1 MGASEALGACLR
13 DRCLGERFQIHCRG
27 LDGRWITLNHVAST
41 TSVRTLKF
49 MLHCKTRLPPEDFVL
64 VYRSKLL
71 QPDKTLAASGITQD
85 AGLQVLGRLRGGAS
99 SKGDGSLAEAA
110 ERPSRCYAV
119 CTPSEREGFAVRTL
133 YTVRSTGTSVRRA
146 EVEIATDPWLA
157 ELLRSRGEEAYG
169 VEFDMMHHYPPTTGS
184 AAGSARTVRP
194 LSPPPARNRRRVST
208 APRLP
213 DQPSH
218 GSRSVPFQAIGF
230 LSCRA
235 SRPPR
240 RRTPRNRRPISGPSS

>member
-1 MGASEALGACLR
+1 M
-13 DRCLGERFQIHCRG
+13 
-27 LDGRWITLNHVAST
+27 
-41 TSVRTLKF
+41 
-49 MLHCKTRLPPEDFVL
+49 P
-64 VYRSKLL
+64 
-71 QPDKTLAASGITQD
+71 
-85 AGLQVLGRLRGGAS
+85 
-99 SKGDGSLAEAA
+99 AEAA

-133 YTVRSTGTSVRRA
+133 YTVRSTRTTVSRA

-194 LSPPPARNRRRVST
+194 RSPPPARNRRRVST
-208 APRLP
+208 ALHLP
-213 DQPSH
+213 DQSSH
-218 GSRSVPFQAIGF
+218 GSTSVAFQAIGL

-235 SRPPR
+235 SRPTR
-240 RRTPRNRRPISGPSS
+240 WRTPRNRRSVFGPSSLPRRRPTKQRSLKARSCRRLPQA

>member
-27 LDGRWITLNHVAST
+27 LDGRWITLNYVAST

-99 SKGDGSLAEAA
+99 SKGDGVLAEAA

-119 CTPSEREGFAVRTL
+119 CTPSENEGFAVLTV
-133 YTVRSTGTSVRRA
+133 YTVRSTGTTVRRA
-146 EVEIATDPWLA
+146 ELEIATDPRLG
-157 ELLRSRGEEAYG
+157 LLRSSGEEAYG
-169 VEFDMMHHYPPTTGS
+169 VEVDMMPLYPPTGQTGT
-184 AAGSARTVRP
+184 ANVTKAKQGAGRPRKGRVYQKRP
-194 LSPPPARNRRRVST
+194 LCSKCGR
-208 APRLP
+208 
-213 DQPSH
+213 
-218 GSRSVPFQAIGF
+218 SRAVFGGVPG
-230 LSCRA
+230 LCLKC
-235 SRPPR
+235 
-240 RRTPRNRRPISGPSS
+240 GGG

>member
-1 MGASEALGACLR
+1 M
-13 DRCLGERFQIHCRG
+13 
-27 LDGRWITLNHVAST
+27 
-41 TSVRTLKF
+41 
-49 MLHCKTRLPPEDFVL
+49 P
-64 VYRSKLL
+64 
-71 QPDKTLAASGITQD
+71 
-85 AGLQVLGRLRGGAS
+85 
-99 SKGDGSLAEAA
+99 AEAA

-119 CTPSEREGFAVRTL
+119 CTPSENEGFAVLTV
-133 YTVRSTGTSVRRA
+133 YTVRSTGTTVRRA
-146 EVEIATDPWLA
+146 ELEIATDPRLG
-157 ELLRSRGEEAYG
+157 LLRSSGEEAYG
-169 VEFDMMHHYPPTTGS
+169 VEVDMMPLYPPTTGS

-240 RRTPRNRRPISGPSS
+240 RRTPRNRRAMSGPSS